1 MGLSTT
7 PSGWTAAPH
16 GGVWSLVSGGVFL
29 WGQALSAPRTVGAG
43 KFLRIAIGAEVITV
57 T

>member
-1 MGLSTT
+1 MGLSTYSTAT
-7 PSGWTAAPH
+7 PAGWT
-16 GGVWSLVSGGVFL
+16 
-29 WGQALSAPRTVGAG
+29 QAPRTVGAG